1 VQVLHLF
8 QAPITQL
15 HFPILHVLVLTIGP
29 HCLACFPTG
38 WTWIVLVRF
47 CVPTSHGSLQELHA
61 LQGLCLQCT
70 AVGARVGGRVD
81 GLVGL
86 RVGGRVD
93 GRVGVRE
100 GTRVGILVGG
110 AVGVVVLGTIVGFGV
125 GLRLG
130 AQVTG
135 RTGTGV
141 WPCRLRGDGV

>member
-47 CVPTSHGSLQELHA
+47 CVPTSHGSLHLDQA

-70 AVGARVGGRVD
+70 TKVGVRVGRRVGLRVGEREGIRVGRRVGTRVGDGDDGRRVGDGLGGTVGVRVVGATVGIRVGLLVGKRVGARVGWRV
-81 GLVGL
+81 VG
-86 RVGGRVD
+86 
-93 GRVGVRE
+93 
-100 GTRVGILVGG
+100 
-110 AVGVVVLGTIVGFGV
+110 
-125 GLRLG
+125 
-130 AQVTG
+130 
-135 RTGTGV
+135 
-141 WPCRLRGDGV
+141 